1 MSATEGW
8 KLICLRSWTSRPTRA
23 DLESA
28 FPPDDVAGY
37 AEFRDVHPLDAERA
51 LKVAQPR
58 IVATLSPPI
67 IDCFWPTS
75 IVETRRRLWFHDGPG
90 SLRQVSA
97 KQARE
102 FLLSLQVGIALPHQI
117 LLTHGLWR

>member
-58 IVATLSPPI
+58 IVATLSTTI
-67 IDCFWPTS
+67 IDWFCPPS
-75 IVETRRRLWFHDGPG
+75 IMETQCRLWFFDGPG
-90 SLRQVSA
+90 SLRQVNA
-97 KQARE
+97 EQARE
-102 FLLSLQVGIALPHQI
+102 FFTSLEVGIMLPHQI